1 MNPIP
6 FLAILAILLL
16 PVLSLTGCATG
27 ENDVDDVADTAVKG
41 LMGQGTLSNAKV
53 MKGDMGAFG
62 NDFQ

>member
-1 MNPIP
+1 MKSIP
-6 FLAILAILLL
+6 CLAILAILLL
-16 PVLSLTGCATG
+16 PILSLSGCATA

-41 LMGQGTLSNAKV
+41 LMGQGTLSNEKV

>member
-1 MNPIP
+1 MKPIP

-16 PVLSLTGCATG
+16 PVLSLTGCATT

-41 LMGQGTLSNAKV
+41 LMGQGTLSNEKV